1 MTGPGAAARPRPL
14 RGLAL
19 RLRAGL
25 QVIGLALTLA
35 AVSAGPGA
43 AGLSGHGGPV
53 TAVAMA
59 PDGRLALTASF
70 DYTLKLWDLA
80 RQTVLQTLR
89 GHNGAATTVVFLPDS
104 RHALSGGDDGTV
116 RLWDAAYGQE
126 LHRFDA
132 HQGKV
137 SDVAVAP
144 DGGLAASA
152 GWDGRVRLWDLEA
165 RTPLRSLDERAGMV
179 NAVAFTADG
188 RHVVAV
194 GAQGHAHLHAV
205 DPDAE
210 VAELPGQG
218 LGINALA
225 LTGDGRAL
233 AGGVDGR
240 LHVWSL
246 AERTRM
252 QALEAHDGPLSAL
265 AVANDGDTVAT
276 AGTDGVIRLWALGTQ
291 TLRHTL
297 EAVGAPVWDLTFGP
311 DGKRLLAAGGDG
323 TARLFDVAS
332 GTPIGGVVRVAATA
346 LPEPDSRG
354 AELFRKCAA
363 CHTLTRDGGNRAG
376 PTLYKLFGRTAG
388 GLAGYDYSQAL
399 ERAGIVWTPKTVSRL
414 FAQGP
419 HVVTPGSKM
428 PIQRMPDAADRR
440 ALIAYIER
448 HAMPDGP
455 APAGSNQRE

>member
-1 MTGPGAAARPRPL
+1 MAGPAVVVRL
-14 RGLAL
+14 RASRRLAV

-25 QVIGLALTLA
+25 RALGIAALSGLA
-35 AVSAGPGA
+35 SAPAA

-53 TAVAMA
+53 TAVAVA

-70 DYTLKLWDLA
+70 DYTLKLWDLD
-80 RQTVLQTLR
+80 RQAVLQTLR
-89 GHNGAATTVVFLPDS
+89 GHDGAVTTVAFLPDS
-104 RHALSGGDDGTV
+104 RHALSGGDDGTL

-126 LHRFDA
+126 LHSFAA
-132 HQGKV
+132 HRGKV
-137 SDVAVAP
+137 SDLALGP
-144 DGGLAASA
+144 DGRLAASA
-152 GWDGRVRLWDLEA
+152 GWDGRVRLWDLRA
-165 RTPLRSLDERAGMV
+165 RSALRTLDKRAGMV

-194 GAQGHAHLHAV
+194 GAQGRAHLHPV
-205 DPDAE
+205 DPDAAVE
-210 VAELPGQG
+210 ELPGQG
-218 LGINALA
+218 LGITALA

-246 AERTRM
+246 VDGARLD
-252 QALEAHDGPLSAL
+252 ALEAHDGPLSAV
-265 AVANDGDTVAT
+265 AVAADGDTVAT
-276 AGTDGVIRLWALGTQ
+276 SGTDGVIRLWALATQ

-297 EAVGAPVWDLTFGP
+297 EAVGAPVWDLAFAP
-311 DGKRLLAAGGDG
+311 DGARLLTAGGDG

-332 GTPIGGVVRVAATA
+332 GGPIGGAVRPTA
-346 LPEPDSRG
+346 SRLPEPDSRG

-376 PTLYKLFGRTAG
+376 PTLYKLFGRKAG

-399 ERAGIVWTPKTVSRL
+399 ERAEIVWTPETVSRL

>member
-1 MTGPGAAARPRPL
+1 MAGAAARPLP
-14 RGLAL
+14 GLAP

-25 QVIGLALTLA
+25 RALGLALALTLA
-35 AVSAGPGA
+35 TLSVGH

-53 TAVAMA
+53 TAVALA

-80 RQTVLQTLR
+80 RQTALQTLR
-89 GHNGAATTVVFLPDS
+89 GHNGAVTTVAFLPDS
-104 RHALSGGDDGTV
+104 RRALSGGDDGTL
-116 RLWDAAYGQE
+116 RLWDAAYGQQ

-144 DGGLAASA
+144 DGRLAASA
-152 GWDGRVRLWDLEA
+152 GWDGRVRLWDLKSRA
-165 RTPLRSLDERAGMV
+165 PLGTLDERAGMV

-188 RHVVAV
+188 GHVVAV
-194 GAQGHAHLHAV
+194 GAQGYARLHPVDAHGDV
-205 DPDAE
+205 E
-210 VAELPGQG
+210 ELPGQG

-240 LHVWSL
+240 LYVWSL
-246 AERTRM
+246 ALGTR
-252 QALEAHDGPLSAL
+252 LHVLDAHDGPLSAV
-265 AVANDGDTVAT
+265 AVADGGDTVAT
-276 AGTDGVIRLWALGTQ
+276 SGTDGMIRLWALEER

-297 EAVGAPVWDLTFGP
+297 EAVGAPVWDLAFGP
-311 DGKRLLAAGGDG
+311 DGARLLAAGGDG
-323 TARLFDVAS
+323 TARLFDVES
-332 GTPIGGVVRVAATA
+332 GKPIGGAVRTAMPA
-346 LPEPDSRG
+346 LPEAGSRG

-363 CHTLTRDGGNRAG
+363 CHTLTADGGNRAG
-376 PTLYKLFGRTAG
+376 PTLYKLFGRKAG
-388 GLAGYDYSQAL
+388 GLAGYDYSRAL
-399 ERAGIVWTPKTVSRL
+399 ERAEIVWTPETVSRL
-414 FAQGP
+414 FAEGP

-448 HAMPDGP
+448 HAMPDGQ
-455 APAGSNQRE
+455 APAGTNQRE

>member
-1 MTGPGAAARPRPL
+1 M
-14 RGLAL
+14 
-19 RLRAGL
+19 
-25 QVIGLALTLA
+25 IGLALALA
-35 AVSAGPGA
+35 AVSTGSGK

-53 TAVAMA
+53 TAVALA

-70 DYTLKLWDLA
+70 DYTLKLWDLE

-89 GHNGAATTVVFLPDS
+89 GHNGAVTTVAFLPDS
-104 RHALSGGDDGTV
+104 RHALSGGDDGTL

-126 LHRFDA
+126 LHSFDA
-132 HQGKV
+132 HHGKV
-137 SDVAVAP
+137 SDVALAP
-144 DGGLAASA
+144 GRGLAASA

-165 RTPLRSLDERAGMV
+165 RKPLRTLDGDAGMV

-194 GAQGHAHLHAV
+194 GAQGHAHLYPV
-205 DPDAE
+205 DPDGD

-246 AERTRM
+246 AERTRLD
-252 QALEAHDGPLSAL
+252 ALEAHDGPLSAV
-265 AVANDGDTVAT
+265 AVAGDGDTVAT
-276 AGTDGVIRLWALGTQ
+276 SGTDGVIRLWALGTR

-311 DGKRLLAAGGDG
+311 DGTRLLAAGGDG

-332 GTPIGGVVRVAATA
+332 GKPIGGPVRAVDTA
-346 LPEPDSRG
+346 LPEPESRG

-376 PTLYKLFGRTAG
+376 PTLYKLFGRKAG
-388 GLAGYDYSQAL
+388 GLAGYDYSKAL
-399 ERAGIVWTPKTVSRL
+399 ERAQIVWTPETVSRL
-414 FAQGP
+414 FAKGP

-448 HAMPDGP
+448 HAMPDGNE
-455 APAGSNQRE
+455 PAGSQQRE